1 MWQQQQALRQ
11 RQLEQERRLQYL
23 RYQNQYYNRLRQDQL
38 RLQQARYYDN
48 LVNNYR
54 YNRGGS
60 YYYTS
65 QYGAQMLQNAVNNG
79 YEQGFYAGQ
88 ADRSD
93 GWGFN
98 PNQSYG
104 YQDAAYGYDSYYVGL
119 DDYQY
124 YFREGFERGYQDGYY
139 GRNQYGTYSNGKY
152 AILGSILGSILQ
164 VALDN

>member
-1 MWQQQQALRQ
+1 
-11 RQLEQERRLQYL
+11 LQYL

-88 ADRSD
+88 ADRND

-139 GRNQYGTYSNGKY
+139 SRNQYGRYSNGKY

>member
-1 MWQQQQALRQ
+1 
-11 RQLEQERRLQYL
+11 LEQQRRNQYL
-23 RYQNQYYNRLRQDQL
+23 RYQQQYWNRIQQDRI

-60 YYYTS
+60 FYYTS
-65 QYGAQMLQNAVNNG
+65 SYGAQMLRDAVNNG

-88 ADRSD
+88 ADRRD
-93 GWGFN
+93 GWTFDFN
-98 PNQSYG
+98 NSYG
-104 YQDAAYGYDSYYVGL
+104 YEDGAYGYDNYYVGL

-124 YFREGFERGYQDGYY
+124 YFREGFQRGYEDGYY

-152 AILGSILGSILQ
+152 SILGGIIGTILDIA
-164 VALDN
+164 VN